1 MSSTKSILVT
11 GCSADGIGA
20 AIALVVAK
28 RGHHVFATARNT
40 AKIPEAL
47 SSLSNV
53 TILSLD
59 VGDPESIA
67 TAAKDVV
74 DSGRGLD
81 VLVNNAGGGY
91 VRPILDID
99 IAEAQRLYDINLWGP
114 LRMIQAFSELLISSR
129 GRVVNV
135 SSSGSFLNSP
145 WMSTYASSK
154 VALNTYSETL
164 RLELAPFGVSVVTI
178 VPGVIDSKLH
188 VNDEASFNL
197 PPGSRYSAIK
207 DIIRRGAGGEFIP
220 KDGLSAEKF
229 AELVLDDVIGTGK
242 GGIFSRGPYA
252 PMLKYIGRWAPTWL
266 GDYLLSQNQGLKEL
280 SQTLVRKQ
288 SS

>member
-20 AIALVVAK
+20 AIALVLAK

-47 SSLSNV
+47 SSLSN
-53 TILSLD
+53 
-59 VGDPESIA
+59 
-67 TAAKDVV
+67 
-74 DSGRGLD
+74 
-81 VLVNNAGGGY
+81 
-91 VRPILDID
+91 
-99 IAEAQRLYDINLWGP
+99 
-114 LRMIQAFSELLISSR
+114 
-129 GRVVNV
+129 
-135 SSSGSFLNSP
+135 
-145 WMSTYASSK
+145 

-242 GGIFSRGPYA
+242 GGIFSRDPYA
-252 PMLKYIGRWAPTWL
+252 PMLK
-266 GDYLLSQNQGLKEL
+266 
-280 SQTLVRKQ
+280 
-288 SS
+288 